1 MIGAPLQ
8 QRRTDKDCKLGYWKL
23 YSDLSMEFIE
33 LKGFPNSQMLNPKMK
48 LRMMAIIIPFYPRKL
63 VFK

>member
-1 MIGAPLQ
+1 MIGATLQ

-33 LKGFPNSQMLNPKMK
+33 LKGFPKFVDVESEDE